1 MRVTNLV
8 KKKRLITLWRG
19 LGVLWVLD
27 CSFGIVVNH
36 RKLHVSMDHDFFGP
50 AFGIVVPSPIVLGD
64 WGETGTVAQA
74 VDRCNLFCPYPD
86 RRI

>member
-1 MRVTNLV
+1 VFDVPGARV
-8 KKKRLITLWRG
+8 

-50 AFGIVVPSPIVLGD
+50 AFGIVVPSPIVLAD